1 MGVVRHCLIDNL
13 QRFPDPD
20 DVLGEAGRQFLGN
33 RVNENLD
40 VLQECAPSLDND
52 VRLKLLRTFAAR
64 IYLESRKPRVE
75 AFKTYPSVQTD
86 DLREVLGM
94 PSPGWTFVKYLV
106 GGYLATGISAGVGTV
121 LHYCFSITINL
132 LRVPIVAPIITPAYI
147 VCLLGG
153 ATLGVI
159 ESSSDISPFILK
171 VQLSHNPHFLDST
184 PGTQDELIKAIE
196 EAETKAAIQ

>member
-75 AFKTYPSVQTD
+75 AFKTYPPLQTD
-86 DLREVLGM
+86 DLREVLGI
-94 PSPGWTFVKYLV
+94 PHPGWTFVKYLV
-106 GGYLATGISAGVGTV
+106 GSHVAGGILASVWTVGSWLGLIFLSPYPFNPLHIVGI
-121 LHYCFSITINL
+121 
-132 LRVPIVAPIITPAYI
+132 
-147 VCLLGG
+147 LGG